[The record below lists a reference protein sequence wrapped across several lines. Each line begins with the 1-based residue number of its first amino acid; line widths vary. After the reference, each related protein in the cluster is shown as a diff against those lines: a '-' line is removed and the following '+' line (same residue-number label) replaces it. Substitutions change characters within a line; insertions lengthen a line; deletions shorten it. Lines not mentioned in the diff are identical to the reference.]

1 MESGLESGPCFVNRV
16 THQEACQMPIRT
28 LLLLGV
34 VAAIAIFAALNWDVF
49 TTSSTLSVGVADV
62 QAPLGLVMLGLTA
75 VLTVFFLVFIVYLQ
89 TSVLIEARRHA
100 RELQANRELADQAE
114 ASRFTDLRTFLEAEL
129 QRLADREASTSTAV
143 QARLDGL
150 ERDLRTSVEQS
161 GNTLAAYIAELEDR
175 LETRLPPRLT

>member
-1 MESGLESGPCFVNRV
+1 
-16 THQEACQMPIRT
+16 MPIRT
-28 LLLLGV
+28 LLLFAV
-34 VAAIAIFAALNWDVF
+34 VVAIAIFAALNWDVF
-49 TTSSTLSVGVADV
+49 TTPSTLSVGVADV
-62 QAPLGLVMLGLTA
+62 QAPLGLVMLALTA
-75 VLTVFFLVFIVYLQ
+75 ILTVFFLIFIVYLQ

-100 RELQANRELADQAE
+100 RELQANRELAEQAE

-129 QRLADREASTSTAV
+129 QRLADRETSSATAV

-175 LETRLPPRLT
+175 LETRLPPRLN

>member
-1 MESGLESGPCFVNRV
+1 
-16 THQEACQMPIRT
+16 MPIRT
-28 LLLLGV
+28 LLLLAV

-49 TTSSTLSVGVADV
+49 TTPSTLSIGVADV

-75 VLTVFFLVFIVYLQ
+75 ILAVFFLVFIVYLQ

-100 RELQANRELADQAE
+100 RELQANRELAEQAE
-114 ASRFTDLRTFLEAEL
+114 ASRFTDLRAFLEAEL
-129 QRLADREASTSTAV
+129 QRLSDREAAAATAV

-150 ERDLRTSVEQS
+150 EQDLRASVEQS

>member
-1 MESGLESGPCFVNRV
+1 
-16 THQEACQMPIRT
+16 MPIRT
-28 LLLLGV
+28 LLLFAV

-49 TTSSTLSVGVADV
+49 TTPSTLSVGVADV
-62 QAPLGLVMLGLTA
+62 QAPLGLVMLALTA
-75 VLTVFFLVFIVYLQ
+75 ILTVFFLIFIVYLQ

-100 RELQANRELADQAE
+100 RELQANRELAEQAE

-129 QRLADREASTSTAV
+129 QRLADREASSATAV

-175 LETRLPPRLT
+175 LETRLPPRLN